1 MDDEELVRASTAD
14 MLADLGYTVV
24 EAASGEQAMQLLDSG
39 LKFDVLV
46 TDHLMPGVS
55 GTDHAGIVRT

>member
-1 MDDEELVRASTAD
+1 
-14 MLADLGYTVV
+14 
-24 EAASGEQAMQLLDSG
+24 MQLLDSG

-55 GTDHAGIVRT
+55 GTDLAGIVRTSRPGTTILLVSGYAEREGLDPDLPRLTKPFR